1 MYFMYAIQRS
11 SYDMFWRK
19 IYGHDWPPCID
30 KLQQNKIN
38 GTMDKLGQ
46 TTSYCNGLN
55 DDVENWSLS
64 CRVQLVLKKNC
75 VVIFSFF
82 LYEMSVEWRKYSFQL
97 KSNSSKE
104 IQFKNPTRESMNA
117 YQYYRIYIYIEF
129 SKSRFAKCAKH

>member
-1 MYFMYAIQRS
+1 MLSGLLSLALLDYNEETNNINIRNVLKFNLCMQCKEVH
-11 SYDMFWRK
+11 MFWRK

-64 CRVQLVLKKNC
+64 QAV
-75 VVIFSFF
+75 
-82 LYEMSVEWRKYSFQL
+82 YSLF
-97 KSNSSKE
+97 
-104 IQFKNPTRESMNA
+104 
-117 YQYYRIYIYIEF
+117 
-129 SKSRFAKCAKH
+129 